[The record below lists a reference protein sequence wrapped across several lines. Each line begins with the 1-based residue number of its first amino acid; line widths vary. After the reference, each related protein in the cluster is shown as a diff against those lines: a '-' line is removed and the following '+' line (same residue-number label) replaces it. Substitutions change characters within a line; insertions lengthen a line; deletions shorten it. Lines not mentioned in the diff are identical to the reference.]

1 MEKKT
6 IIWIIAI
13 LVVVALLVW
22 GFMSLGGDEEA
33 EELPEGLV
41 VDSNIDSEGGQLI
54 QDSIVDE
61 DDVDLG
67 EVV

>member
-1 MEKKT
+1 MENKT

-13 LVVVALLVW
+13 LVVVALLIW
-22 GFMSLGGDEEA
+22 GFMSLGGDDDA
-33 EELPEGLV
+33 EELPPGLI
-41 VDSNIDSEGGQLI
+41 VDSNIDSEGNQLI
-54 QDSIVDE
+54 DDSIVDE